1 MEITIF
7 QLVIITMLAF
17 IAIVDGVGT
26 KVFLGALALI
36 NSAIIGVIFGNI
48 PVAVMTGASIQIMF
62 IAAIPI
68 GGASPPDQ
76 TSAGIVGAT
85 IAELLYNGKP
95 LVTYYTQTVLTLVI
109 PFAVVVSVLGIQ
121 LEILART
128 ANIYWVH
135 RVERIIDK
143 GETKGI
149 GTSHL
154 LGFVPWGLSRA
165 VLCPL
170 AIILGTPALGIIQGL
185 TTTNILSGLLVA
197 GSVLPAVGLA
207 IILSI
212 LPFGRMRKFFVLGYA
227 ICWLMIV
234 LSGAV
239 ASSTSLSLILGA
251 LNPVLVATGVGFIA
265 AYIMVRGKYPRE
277 VQEKG
282 IEGQTIE
289 FKNITQK
296 DLSSTFRR
304 YFITFEASWN
314 YERMQG
320 LGYLYSMLPILKK
333 THKDKEDLRNAMK
346 MHLEFFN
353 TNPFIAPWII
363 GMNAKLEDDHAP
375 PETVRSIKVG
385 YMGPLAGIGDS
396 IIYFVVGGIAILIGS
411 SIAFNINDLGDP
423 IGALVIWGTIVPVG
437 IILRYWFW
445 RIGLKRG
452 VSAAKQMTQSKGLR
466 RIMELT
472 GATGVTTIGAF
483 IPMAVQV
490 GLPVQALHLVDP
502 MLTIVNAISLAV
514 VPLILTFIAYFLA
527 KRGYSVVKIILILF
541 VIGLVTGVIGLLAR
555 PIYSGF
561 ATPVPT

>member
-1 MEITIF
+1 MEITIL
-7 QLVIITMLAF
+7 QLVIVTVLAF
-17 IAIVDGVGT
+17 GAMVDAVGT
-26 KVFLGALALI
+26 KVFFVALALI

-48 PVAVMTGASIQIMF
+48 PVAVMTGAAIQIMF

-85 IAELLYNGKP
+85 IAELLYDGTN
-95 LVTYYTQTVLTLVI
+95 LAHYYIYTVVVYVI
-109 PFAVVVSVLGIQ
+109 PFAVVVSVLGVQ

-135 RVERIIDK
+135 RVERIIDR

-154 LGFVPWGLSRA
+154 LGFIPWGLSRA

-170 AIILGTPALGIIQGL
+170 AIIVGYSALGIIQRL
-185 TTTNILSGLLVA
+185 TTTSILSGLLVA

-227 ICWLMIV
+227 ICWLMVV
-234 LSGAV
+234 LTGAV
-239 ASSTSLSLILGA
+239 ASSQSLSLILGA
-251 LNPVLVATGVGFIA
+251 LNPVLVATGVGFVA

-277 VQEKG
+277 AQDKSTER
-282 IEGQTIE
+282 QTIE

-333 THKDKEDLRNAMK
+333 THKDKEDLKNAMK
-346 MHLEFFN
+346 LHLEFFN

-375 PETVRSIKVG
+375 PETVRSVKVG

-396 IIYFVVGGIAILIGS
+396 IIYFVVGGLAILIGS
-411 SIAFNINDLGDP
+411 SIAFSINNLGNP
-423 IGALVIWGTIVPVG
+423 IGALVVWGTIVPVG

-483 IPMAVQV
+483 IPIAVQV

-502 MLTIVNAISLAV
+502 MLTIVNAISLLV
-514 VPLILTFIAYFLA
+514 VPLVLTFVAYFLA

-541 VIGLVTGVIGLLAR
+541 LIGLVTGVLGLLAR

-561 ATPVPT
+561 ATPYPT